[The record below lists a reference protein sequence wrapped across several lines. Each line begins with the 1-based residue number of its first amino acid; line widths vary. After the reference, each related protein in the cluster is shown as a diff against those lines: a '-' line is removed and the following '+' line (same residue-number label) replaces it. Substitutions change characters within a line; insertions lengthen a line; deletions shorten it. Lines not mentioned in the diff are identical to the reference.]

1 MEWTTLLQK
10 AIDYMEA
17 HMLEKIN
24 YEDVAGQVNMSGYN
38 FHRTFSFMA
47 GMTANEYIRNRRLS
61 LAGQDL
67 LATGQ
72 KVIDAAYKYGYDSP
86 ESFSKAFTRFHGVS
100 PKMARIK
107 GTQLR
112 LFNPLVIKITLEGG
126 LVMDYR
132 MEEMKSQ
139 KFIAL
144 VREFSNEI
152 INDEEN
158 HEIPDF
164 WTECYGKKLVEP
176 LRSLRPEGKKDL
188 YGLCSPK
195 KENETTFRYGIGIAL
210 DEDTGAFEESSL
222 TAAGYQIWEAEPQ
235 TYVVFKCFGEDGS
248 SISEMW
254 GKFYKEFVPQMGYEA
269 VDATDYEVYYE
280 NGEPGL
286 FCELWIPVRRK

>member
-1 MEWTTLLQK
+1 
-10 AIDYMEA
+10 
-17 HMLEKIN
+17 
-24 YEDVAGQVNMSGYN
+24 
-38 FHRTFSFMA
+38 
-47 GMTANEYIRNRRLS
+47 
-61 LAGQDL
+61 
-67 LATGQ
+67 
-72 KVIDAAYKYGYDSP
+72 
-86 ESFSKAFTRFHGVS
+86 
-100 PKMARIK
+100 
-107 GTQLR
+107 
-112 LFNPLVIKITLEGG
+112 
-126 LVMDYR
+126 MDYR

-210 DEDTGAFEESSL
+210 DGDTGAWEESSL
-222 TAAGYQIWEAEPQ
+222 TAAGYQIWEEEPQ